1 MNEYG
6 KSDSFIVPGKSPN
19 KVSKETAE
27 VMEGRG
33 LAKGNP
39 PKRNASR
46 TQGWTNASSALEW
59 VRQAAKNPYP
69 LQRFG
74 VMTQGRSPVR

>member
-1 MNEYG
+1 MMNEYG

-19 KVSKETAE
+19 NVSKETAE

-33 LAKGNP
+33 LAKGNS

-46 TQGWTNASSALEW
+46 TQGRTKASSALER
-59 VRQAAKNPYP
+59 VRHAAK
-69 LQRFG
+69 RFG